1 MTDGLL
7 TGRVAFV
14 TGAARGQG
22 RSHAVRLAREGAS
35 IIAIDIAGPAAEAN
49 TYPPATADDLEE
61 TVRLV
66 KAEGGAILT
75 RVADVRDPDALA
87 EVLEVG
93 VQQFGGRLDVVV
105 ANAGICNW
113 GRFWEMSD
121 DQWLTLLDVNLNGVW
136 RTMKA
141 AVPHMIAA
149 GNGGSIITVSS
160 VAGIKS
166 LPGQAHYSAAKHGVV
181 GLTKSAAL
189 ELGEY
194 GIRVNSIHPWGVA
207 TPMAEDPMTAT
218 MLTEHP
224 SYVMSFGS
232 VLPAVPLAEPSDIS
246 DGVVWL
252 ASDMSRAVTGTQ
264 LTLDMGATKV

>member
-35 IIAIDIAGPAAEAN
+35 IIAVDIAGPAAEAN
-49 TYPPATADDLEE
+49 TYSPATAEDLRE

-66 KAEGGAILT
+66 EAEGGAILA
-75 RVADVRDPDALA
+75 READVRDADALA
-87 EVLEVG
+87 EIVAKG
-93 VQQFGGRLDVVV
+93 VERFGGRLDVVV

-113 GRFWEMSD
+113 GRLWEMSD
-121 DQWLTLLDVNLNGVW
+121 DQWLTLVDINLNGVW

-160 VAGIKS
+160 VAGIKA
-166 LPGQAHYSAAKHGVV
+166 LPGQSHYSAAEHGVV
-181 GLTKSAAL
+181 GLTKSAAI

-207 TPMAEDPMTAT
+207 TPMAEDPTT
-218 MLTEHP
+218 QVMLTKHP
-224 SYVMSFGS
+224 AYVMSLGA
-232 VLPAVPLAEPSDIS
+232 VLPAVPLAEPADIS
-246 DGVVWL
+246 DAVVYL

-264 LTLDMGATKV
+264 LTVDMGATKV